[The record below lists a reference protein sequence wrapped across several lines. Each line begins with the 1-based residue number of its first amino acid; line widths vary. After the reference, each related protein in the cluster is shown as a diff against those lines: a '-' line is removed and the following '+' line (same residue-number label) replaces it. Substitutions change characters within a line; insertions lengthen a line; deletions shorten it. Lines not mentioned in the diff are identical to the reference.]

1 VFIIFSTILFSVLG
15 IHIIYPYVLK
25 RLSKRIKTRA
35 NTNLVHPGDS
45 HFSGSSSLPVVSILI
60 PVYNEEIVIQRR
72 LNNIFSSDYPKDKLE
87 VIIVDS
93 GSTDK
98 TRLII
103 EKVFLEK
110 VNLIKEGQRTGKARA
125 INLGLA
131 ICKGEI
137 VLLTDGTTL
146 YERDT
151 IIKLVESFRDPSV
164 GAVSALYNVPNKQQN
179 HIVASEHF
187 FWTQKDKIRVLES
200 AVFSTSW
207 LSGEACAFR
216 NNIINKIDEDSLAD
230 DSNIALQVI
239 SKGHRVVVTDETHFS
254 EPSPSELYDYLKI
267 KTRRALGGLIET
279 IRFRRLMF
287 QKQYGLFGLI
297 IFPYRFFSQLIS
309 PVASCTAAILAIPS
323 FIEIISYLG
332 IYLTLFLGLTLMSI
346 VIRYRDLFVVYLY
359 TQIITLG
366 GIFLLLIGRVDVLW
380 TKSRTKL

>member
-15 IHIIYPYVLK
+15 IQAIYPHVIK
-25 RLSKRIKTRA
+25 MISKKIKPRA
-35 NTNLVHPGDS
+35 NRIWVHQEDS
-45 HFSGSSSLPVVSILI
+45 HFSENSSFPVVSILI
-60 PVYNEEIVIQRR
+60 PVYNEEMVIQRR
-72 LNNIFSSDYPKDKLE
+72 LNNIFSSDYPEDKLE

-103 EKVFLEK
+103 EKAFAEK
-110 VNLIKEGQRTGKARA
+110 VNLIKEGQRTGKASA

-137 VLLTDGTTL
+137 VLLTDGATL

-151 IIKLVESFRDPSV
+151 IIKLVELFRDPSI
-164 GAVSALYNVPNKQQN
+164 GAASASYNVPNKQQN

-216 NNIINKIDEDSLAD
+216 NNIINKVDEDSLAD
-230 DSNIALQVI
+230 DSNVALQII
-239 SKGHRVVVTDETHFS
+239 SKGHKVVVTDKTHFS
-254 EPSPSELYDYLKI
+254 EPSPSELHDYLKI

-287 QKQYGLFGLI
+287 QKQHGLFGLI
-297 IFPYRFFSQLIS
+297 IFPYRLFSQLIS
-309 PVASCTAAILAIPS
+309 PIASCIVAILAIPS
-323 FIEIISYLG
+323 LIEIISHLG
-332 IYLTLFLGLTLMSI
+332 VYLTLFLCLTLLSI
-346 VIRYRDLFVVYLY
+346 VIKYRDLLFVYLY

-366 GIFLLLIGRVDVLW
+366 GIVLLLIGRVDVLW
-380 TKSRTKL
+380 TKSKTKL

>member
-1 VFIIFSTILFSVLG
+1 VSIIFFTILFFVLG
-15 IHIIYPYVLK
+15 IHIIYPHVLK
-25 RLSKRIKTRA
+25 IFSKKIRTR
-35 NTNLVHPGDS
+35 TNSNLIHPRDS
-45 HFSGSSSLPVVSILI
+45 HFPGNSSLPLVSILM

-72 LNNIFSSDYPKDKLE
+72 LNNIFSTDYPKDKLE
-87 VIIVDS
+87 VIIVES

-103 EKVFLEK
+103 EKSFLEK
-110 VNLIKEGQRTGKARA
+110 VNLIKEEQRTGKAHA

-131 ICKGEI
+131 ICKGDI
-137 VLLTDGTTL
+137 VLLTDGTTF

-151 IIKLVESFRDPSV
+151 IIKLVESFRDPSI
-164 GAVSALYNVPNKQQN
+164 GAVSASYNVPDKQRN

-187 FWTQKDKIRVLES
+187 FWMQKDKIRVLES

-216 NNIINKIDEDSLAD
+216 NNIINKVDEDSLAD
-230 DSNIALQVI
+230 DSNIALHVI
-239 SKGHRVVVTDETHFS
+239 SRGHRAVVTNETHFS
-254 EPSPSELYDYLKI
+254 ESSPSELYDYLKI

-309 PVASCTAAILAIPS
+309 PVASSIVAILAIPS
-323 FIEIISYLG
+323 FVEIFSYLG
-332 IYLTLFLGLTLMSI
+332 VYLTLFLSLTLLSI

-366 GIFLLLIGRVDVLW
+366 GILLLLTGRVDVLW
-380 TKSRTKL
+380 TKSKTKL